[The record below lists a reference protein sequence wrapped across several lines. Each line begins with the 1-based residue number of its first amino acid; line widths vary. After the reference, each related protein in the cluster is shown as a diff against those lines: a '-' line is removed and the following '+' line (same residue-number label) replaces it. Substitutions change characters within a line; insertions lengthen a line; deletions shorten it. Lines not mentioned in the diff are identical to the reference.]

1 MALSP
6 DANALKFAKLNGS
19 NCRTRAFN
27 LRLYLESLDLFEHVH
42 EPRGADA
49 SAESRR
55 KFTSRAKKAGTHV

>member
-55 KFTSRAKKAGTHV
+55 KFTARAKKSGTHV